1 MLLLLLIC
9 RTSSYSLS
17 NQQNHVFLFMT
28 AVNCGTLSNPANG
41 QVSHNAGTTYGQT
54 ATYNCNTGYDLMGSS
69 TRTCQS
75 TRRWSESAPNCQG
88 NYFVE
93 VASNALNIIV

>member
-28 AVNCGTLSNPANG
+28 AVNCGALTNPANG
-41 QVSHNAGTTYGQT
+41 QVSHNAGTTFGQT
-54 ATYNCNTGYDLMGSS
+54 ATYSCNTGYNLVGNS
-69 TRTCQS
+69 TRMCQAS
-75 TRRWSESAPNCQG
+75 RVWSGNAPNCQG
-88 NYFVE
+88 NYSVRLT
-93 VASNALNIIV
+93 SNITS